1 MCYAIHNYRSGPVH
15 YKVQKSIVLINLLLV
30 SSPPITIS
38 SSVSG
43 RVKHVQSLRG
53 VGSFATVS
61 HCSVWGQ
68 YMAMVEE
75 GTSTAPTVRSVSRN
89 TTSVGCIVGVSGSG
103 CHSVGLGPSL
113 VSVVVSL
120 AGCWDTASDIRA
132 GMDILTASLFHT
144 T

>member
-1 MCYAIHNYRSGPVH
+1 MYITCLVCLDLSYR
-15 YKVQKSIVLINLLLV
+15 VQRSMVLINLLSP

-43 RVKHVQSLRG
+43 RVTHVQFLRG
-53 VGSFATVS
+53 MGSCATVS

-75 GTSTAPTVRSVSRN
+75 GTPAAATVRSVSRN
-89 TTSVGCIVGVSGSG
+89 STSVGCLVGVCGSG

-132 GMDILTASLFHT
+132 GMDILTALCLYT